1 MKHYKTLQCVVTP
14 GNSLADKFSKS
25 KTELM
30 GEFHSVKMKL
40 FINLKE
46 FTIENLCDECSRM
59 QSKNFVSAIS
69 SKIVDL
75 DPSVTQ

>member
-1 MKHYKTLQCVVTP
+1 MCRKP

-30 GEFHSVKMKL
+30 GEFHSVKTKL
-40 FINLKE
+40 FMNLKE
-46 FTIENLCDECSRM
+46 FTIQNLCDECSRM

-69 SKIVDL
+69 SKIVDFDL
-75 DPSVTQ
+75 SVTQ